1 MVMVQRIGAATLFL
15 IDEMGRMFIFLLRA
29 LAWLFRP
36 PFRIS
41 QIIKQLHFIGFK
53 STFVVI
59 LTATFTGMVLA
70 LQGYYSLRKFGSEAL
85 LGSAVALSMIRELG
99 PVLASLMV
107 TARAGSAMTAEIGI
121 MRITEQIDALETMAI
136 NPLQYLITPKM
147 VAALLAVPL
156 LVSIFDVVG
165 IGGGYIVGVKLL
177 GVGAGSYWS
186 SIESAVEWKDVYG
199 GIIKSISFGLPAG
212 FLDESALQR
221 SNCGVIRVL
230 DRPSSEVFSL
240 NVLVGINDEFA
251 GIPAEFNLYQNYP
264 NPFNPS
270 TLIKYALPKLP
281 LIPPY
286 VLGMR
291 RPTVSSVEISHHGIS
306 CLPSILKL

>member
-1 MVMVQRIGAATLFL
+1 MVMVQRIGAVTLFL

-36 PFRIS
+36 PFRIT

-70 LQGYYSLRKFGSEAL
+70 LQGYYSLRKFGSEGL

-121 MRITEQIDALETMAI
+121 MRITEQIDALETMAV

-147 VAALLAVPL
+147 VASLLAVPL

-165 IGGGYIVGVKLL
+165 IWGGYIVGVKLL

-199 GIIKSISFGLPAG
+199 GILKSISFGLIVSWVCCYKG
-212 FLDESALQR
+212 FYTSLSAEGL
-221 SNCGVIRVL
+221 GKATTDAVVL
-230 DRPSSEVFSL
+230 TS
-240 NVLVGINDEFA
+240 VLI
-251 GIPAEFNLYQNYP
+251 
-264 NPFNPS
+264 
-270 TLIKYALPKLP
+270 LIWDYFLTS
-281 LIPPY
+281 
-286 VLGMR
+286 VL
-291 RPTVSSVEISHHGIS
+291 
-306 CLPSILKL
+306 L